1 MSTFVGFVLLERA
14 DFDAE
19 KYVKDLKKDW
29 GMSYDFEITHDNN
42 TIIADNNGMILT
54 ASLMPAPI
62 PDNEAVEQAKTNY
75 RWDGAVEAA
84 ERHKAHLLVSVI
96 YHKDGVDAVSQ
107 AKLYVK
113 LLANVTKQEGCLG
126 INILGTVIHPQM
138 YYDFA
143 KLYDENDD
151 FPIENI
157 VYIGLYGDENN
168 TVSGYTYGLEQFGK
182 KELEIIKSSEE
193 AEEVYNFLAS
203 ISDYIITSDVV
214 LNDGETIGFSEE
226 QKIQISVSKGI
237 ALDGETV
244 KLGF

>member
-1 MSTFVGFVLLERA
+1 MSTFVGFVLLDEVR
-14 DFDAE
+14 FDAE
-19 KYVKDLKKDW
+19 KYVKNLKEDW
-29 GMSYDFEITHDNN
+29 GMSYDFEITHDNS

-96 YHKDGVDAVSQ
+96 NREDMDNIEG
-107 AKLYVK
+107 AKHYVK
-113 LLANVTKQEGCLG
+113 LLANATKQEGCLG

-203 ISDYIITSDVV
+203 ISDYIITRDVV

-226 QKIQISVSKGI
+226 QKIQISVSEGI
-237 ALDGETV
+237 ALDGETI

>member
-1 MSTFVGFVLLERA
+1 MSTFVGFVLLDEVR
-14 DFDAE
+14 FDAE
-19 KYVKDLKKDW
+19 KYVKNLKEDW
-29 GMSYDFEITHDNN
+29 GMSYDFEITHDNS

-75 RWDGAVEAA
+75 RWEKAVEAA
-84 ERHKAHLLVSVI
+84 EKHKAHLLVSVI
-96 YHKDGVDAVSQ
+96 NRGDVDNIEG
-107 AKLYVK
+107 AKHYVK
-113 LLANVTKQEGCLG
+113 LLANATKQEGCLG

-138 YYDFA
+138 YY
-143 KLYDENDD
+143 
-151 FPIENI
+151 
-157 VYIGLYGDENN
+157 
-168 TVSGYTYGLEQFGK
+168 VSGYTYGLEQFGK

-226 QKIQISVSKGI
+226 QKIQISVSEGI

>member
-29 GMSYDFEITHDNN
+29 GIDYDFEITHDNN

-54 ASLMPAPI
+54 VSLMPAPI
-62 PDNEAVEQAKTNY
+62 PDNEAIEQAKTNY

-96 YHKDGVDAVSQ
+96 NRGDMDNIEG
-107 AKLYVK
+107 AKHYVK
-113 LLANVTKQEGCLG
+113 LLANATKQEGCLG

-182 KELEIIKSSEE
+182 KELEIIKSLEE

-226 QKIQISVSKGI
+226 QKIQISVSEGI

>member
-96 YHKDGVDAVSQ
+96 NRGDMDNIEG
-107 AKLYVK
+107 AKHYVK
-113 LLANVTKQEGCLG
+113 LLANATKQEGCLG

-182 KELEIIKSSEE
+182 KELEIIKSLEE

-226 QKIQISVSKGI
+226 QKIQISVSEGI
-237 ALDGETV
+237 ALDGETI

>member
-1 MSTFVGFVLLERA
+1 MSTFVGFVLLDEVR
-14 DFDAE
+14 FDAE
-19 KYVKDLKKDW
+19 KYVKNLKEDW
-29 GMSYDFEITHDNN
+29 GMSYDFEITHDNS

-75 RWDGAVEAA
+75 RWEKAVEAA
-84 ERHKAHLLVSVI
+84 EKHKAHLLVSVI
-96 YHKDGVDAVSQ
+96 NRGDMDNIEG
-107 AKLYVK
+107 AKHYVK
-113 LLANVTKQEGCLG
+113 LLANATKQEGCLG

>member
-1 MSTFVGFVLLERA
+1 MSTFVGFVLLDEVR
-14 DFDAE
+14 FDAE
-19 KYVKDLKKDW
+19 KYVKDLKEDW
-29 GMSYDFEITHDNN
+29 NLDYDFEITQEDN
-42 TIIADNNGMILT
+42 TIIADYNGMIMT

-75 RWDGAVEAA
+75 RWEKAVEAA
-84 ERHKAHLLVSVI
+84 EKHKAHLLVSVI
-96 YHKDGVDAVSQ
+96 NSGDVDNIEG
-107 AKLYVK
+107 AKHYVK
-113 LLANVTKQEGCLG
+113 LLANATKQEGCLG

-168 TVSGYTYGLEQFGK
+168 TVSGYTYGLEEFGK
-182 KELEIIKSSEE
+182 KEIEIIKSLEE

-226 QKIQISVSKGI
+226 QKIQISVSEGI

>member
-1 MSTFVGFVLLERA
+1 MSTFVGFVLLDEVR
-14 DFDAE
+14 FDAE
-19 KYVKDLKKDW
+19 KYVKNLKEDW
-29 GMSYDFEITHDNN
+29 GMSYDFEITHDNS

-75 RWDGAVEAA
+75 RWEKAVEAA
-84 ERHKAHLLVSVI
+84 EKHKAHLLVSVI
-96 YHKDGVDAVSQ
+96 NRGDVDNIEG
-107 AKLYVK
+107 AKHYVK
-113 LLANVTKQEGCLG
+113 LLANATKQEGCLG

-226 QKIQISVSKGI
+226 QKIQISVSEGI
-237 ALDGETV
+237 AVNGETV

>member
-1 MSTFVGFVLLERA
+1 MSTFVGFVLLDEVR
-14 DFDAE
+14 FDAE
-19 KYVKDLKKDW
+19 KYVKNLKEDW
-29 GMSYDFEITHDNN
+29 GMSYDFEITHDNS

-75 RWDGAVEAA
+75 RWEKAVEAA
-84 ERHKAHLLVSVI
+84 EKHKAHLLVSVI
-96 YHKDGVDAVSQ
+96 NRGDVDNIEG
-107 AKLYVK
+107 AKHYVK
-113 LLANVTKQEGCLG
+113 LLANATKQEGCLG

-226 QKIQISVSKGI
+226 QKIQISVSEGI

>member
-1 MSTFVGFVLLERA
+1 MSTFVGFVLLDEVR
-14 DFDAE
+14 FDAE

-75 RWDGAVEAA
+75 RWEKAVEAA
-84 ERHKAHLLVSVI
+84 EKHKAHLLVSVI
-96 YHKDGVDAVSQ
+96 NRGDMDNIEG
-107 AKLYVK
+107 AKHYVK
-113 LLANVTKQEGCLG
+113 LLANATKQEGCLG

-226 QKIQISVSKGI
+226 QKIQISVSEGI
-237 ALDGETV
+237 ALDGETI

>member
-1 MSTFVGFVLLERA
+1 MSTFVGFVLLDEVR
-14 DFDAE
+14 FDAE
-19 KYVKDLKKDW
+19 KYVKDLKEDW
-29 GMSYDFEITHDNN
+29 NLNYDFEITQEDN
-42 TIIADNNGMILT
+42 TIIADYNGMIMT
-54 ASLMPAPI
+54 ASLMPVPI

-75 RWDGAVEAA
+75 RWKEAIEAA
-84 ERHKAHLLVSVI
+84 EKHKAHLLVSVI
-96 YHKDGVDAVSQ
+96 NRGDMDNIEG
-107 AKLYVK
+107 AKHYVK
-113 LLANVTKQEGCLG
+113 LLANTTKQEGCLG

-182 KELEIIKSSEE
+182 KELEIIKSLEE

-237 ALDGETV
+237 ALDGETI

>member
-1 MSTFVGFVLLERA
+1 MSTFVGFVLLDEVR
-14 DFDAE
+14 FDAE
-19 KYVKDLKKDW
+19 KYVKDLKEDW
-29 GMSYDFEITHDNN
+29 NLDYDFEITQEDN
-42 TIIADNNGMILT
+42 TIIADYNGMIMT

-75 RWDGAVEAA
+75 RWEKAVEAA
-84 ERHKAHLLVSVI
+84 EKHKAHLLVSVI
-96 YHKDGVDAVSQ
+96 NSGDVDNIEG
-107 AKLYVK
+107 AKHYVK
-113 LLANVTKQEGCLG
+113 LLANATKQEGCLG

-143 KLYDENDD
+143 KLYEENDD

-182 KELEIIKSSEE
+182 KELEIIKSLEE

-226 QKIQISVSKGI
+226 QKIQISVSEGI
-237 ALDGETV
+237 AVDGETI

>member
-1 MSTFVGFVLLERA
+1 MSTFVGFVLLDEVR
-14 DFDAE
+14 FDAE
-19 KYVKDLKKDW
+19 KYVKDLKEDW
-29 GMSYDFEITHDNN
+29 NLDYDFEITQEDN
-42 TIIADNNGMILT
+42 TIIADYNGMIMT

-75 RWDGAVEAA
+75 RWEKGVEAA
-84 ERHKAHLLVSVI
+84 EKHKAHLLVSVI
-96 YHKDGVDAVSQ
+96 NSGDVDNIEG
-107 AKLYVK
+107 AKHYVK
-113 LLANVTKQEGCLG
+113 LLANATKQEGCLG
-126 INILGTVIHPQM
+126 INILGTVIHPQI

-143 KLYDENDD
+143 KLYEENDD

-182 KELEIIKSSEE
+182 KELEIIKSLEE

-237 ALDGETV
+237 ALDGETI

>member
-1 MSTFVGFVLLERA
+1 MATFVGFVLLDEVR
-14 DFDAE
+14 FDTE
-19 KYVKDLKKDW
+19 KYVKDLKEDW
-29 GMSYDFEITHDNN
+29 NLDYDFEITQEDN
-42 TIIADNNGMILT
+42 TIIADYNGMIMT
-54 ASLMPAPI
+54 ANLMPAPI
-62 PDNEAVEQAKTNY
+62 PNNEAVEQAKTNY

-84 ERHKAHLLVSVI
+84 EKHKAHLLVSVI
-96 YHKDGVDAVSQ
+96 NRGDMDNIEG
-107 AKLYVK
+107 AKHYVK
-113 LLANVTKQEGCLG
+113 LLANATKQEGCLG

-168 TVSGYTYGLEQFGK
+168 TVSGYTYGIEQFGK
-182 KELEIIKSSEE
+182 KEIEIIKSLEE

-226 QKIQISVSKGI
+226 QKIQISVSEGI

>member
-1 MSTFVGFVLLERA
+1 MATFVGFVLLDEVR
-14 DFDAE
+14 FDAE
-19 KYVKDLKKDW
+19 KYVKDLKDDW
-29 GMSYDFEITHDNN
+29 NLDYDFEITQEDN
-42 TIIADNNGMILT
+42 TIIADYNGMIMT

-75 RWDGAVEAA
+75 RWENAVEAA
-84 ERHKAHLLVSVI
+84 EKHKAHLLVSVI
-96 YHKDGVDAVSQ
+96 NRGDMDYIEG
-107 AKLYVK
+107 AKHYVK
-113 LLANVTKQEGCLG
+113 LLANATKQEGCLG

-226 QKIQISVSKGI
+226 QKIQISVSEGI
-237 ALDGETV
+237 ALAGETV

>member
-29 GMSYDFEITHDNN
+29 GIDYDFEITHDNN

-75 RWDGAVEAA
+75 RWEKAVEAA
-84 ERHKAHLLVSVI
+84 EKHKAHLLVSVI
-96 YHKDGVDAVSQ
+96 NRGDMDYIEG
-107 AKLYVK
+107 AKHYVK
-113 LLANVTKQEGCLG
+113 LLANATKQEGCLG

-182 KELEIIKSSEE
+182 KELEIIKSLEE
-193 AEEVYNFLAS
+193 AEEIYNFLAS

-226 QKIQISVSKGI
+226 QKIQISVSEGI
-237 ALDGETV
+237 ALAGETV

>member
-1 MSTFVGFVLLERA
+1 MATFVGFVLLDEVR
-14 DFDAE
+14 FDAE
-19 KYVKDLKKDW
+19 KYVKDLKEDW
-29 GMSYDFEITHDNN
+29 NLDYDFEITQEDN
-42 TIIADNNGMILT
+42 TIIADYNGMIMT

-75 RWDGAVEAA
+75 RWKEAIEAA
-84 ERHKAHLLVSVI
+84 EKHKAHLLVSVI
-96 YHKDGVDAVSQ
+96 NSGDVDNIEG
-107 AKLYVK
+107 AKHYVK
-113 LLANVTKQEGCLG
+113 LLANATKQEGCLG

-143 KLYDENDD
+143 KLYEENDD

-182 KELEIIKSSEE
+182 KELEIIKSLEE

-226 QKIQISVSKGI
+226 QKIQISVSEGI

>member
-1 MSTFVGFVLLERA
+1 MSTFVGFVLLDEVR
-14 DFDAE
+14 FDAE
-19 KYVKDLKKDW
+19 KYVKNLKEDW
-29 GMSYDFEITHDNN
+29 GMSYDFEITHDNS

-75 RWDGAVEAA
+75 RWKEAVEAA
-84 ERHKAHLLVSVI
+84 EKHKAHLLVSVI
-96 YHKDGVDAVSQ
+96 NRGDVDNIEG
-107 AKLYVK
+107 AKHYVK
-113 LLANVTKQEGCLG
+113 LLANATKQEGCLG

-226 QKIQISVSKGI
+226 QKIQISVSEGI
-237 ALDGETV
+237 ALDGETI

>member
-1 MSTFVGFVLLERA
+1 MATFVGFVLLDEVR
-14 DFDAE
+14 FDTE
-19 KYVKDLKKDW
+19 KYVKDLKEDW
-29 GMSYDFEITHDNN
+29 NLDYDFEITQEDN
-42 TIIADNNGMILT
+42 TIIADYNGMIMT

-62 PDNEAVEQAKTNY
+62 PNNEAVEQAKTNY

-96 YHKDGVDAVSQ
+96 NREDMDNIEG
-107 AKLYVK
+107 AKHYVK
-113 LLANVTKQEGCLG
+113 LLANATKQEGCLG

-168 TVSGYTYGLEQFGK
+168 TVSGYTYGIEQFGK
-182 KELEIIKSSEE
+182 KEIEIIKSLEE

-226 QKIQISVSKGI
+226 QKIQISVSEGI

>member
-1 MSTFVGFVLLERA
+1 MSTFVGFVLLDEVR
-14 DFDAE
+14 FDAE
-19 KYVKDLKKDW
+19 KYVKDLKEDW
-29 GMSYDFEITHDNN
+29 NLDYDFEITQEDN
-42 TIIADNNGMILT
+42 TIIADYNGMIMT

-75 RWDGAVEAA
+75 RWEKAVEAA
-84 ERHKAHLLVSVI
+84 EKHKAHLLVSVI
-96 YHKDGVDAVSQ
+96 NSGDVDNIEG
-107 AKLYVK
+107 AKHYVK
-113 LLANVTKQEGCLG
+113 LLANATKQEGCLG

-143 KLYDENDD
+143 KLYEENDD

-182 KELEIIKSSEE
+182 KELEIIKSLEE

-237 ALDGETV
+237 ALDGETI

>member
-1 MSTFVGFVLLERA
+1 MSTFVGFVLLDEVR
-14 DFDAE
+14 FDAE
-19 KYVKDLKKDW
+19 KYVKNLKEDW
-29 GMSYDFEITHDNN
+29 GMSYDFEITHDNS

-75 RWDGAVEAA
+75 RWKEAIEAA
-84 ERHKAHLLVSVI
+84 EKHKAHLLVSVI
-96 YHKDGVDAVSQ
+96 NRGDMDNIEG
-107 AKLYVK
+107 AKHYVK
-113 LLANVTKQEGCLG
+113 LLANATKQEGCLG

-168 TVSGYTYGLEQFGK
+168 TVSGYTYGIEQFGK

-237 ALDGETV
+237 ALDGETI

>member
-1 MSTFVGFVLLERA
+1 MSTFVGFVLLDEVR
-14 DFDAE
+14 FDAE
-19 KYVKDLKKDW
+19 KYVKDLKEDW

-75 RWDGAVEAA
+75 RWEKAVEAA
-84 ERHKAHLLVSVI
+84 EKHKAHLLVSVI
-96 YHKDGVDAVSQ
+96 NRGDMDNIEG
-107 AKLYVK
+107 AKHYVK
-113 LLANVTKQEGCLG
+113 LLANATKQEGCLG

-226 QKIQISVSKGI
+226 QKIQISVSEGI
-237 ALDGETV
+237 ALEGETI

>member
-1 MSTFVGFVLLERA
+1 MSTFVGFVLLDEVR
-14 DFDAE
+14 FDAE
-19 KYVKDLKKDW
+19 KYVKDLKEDW
-29 GMSYDFEITHDNN
+29 NLDYEFEITQEDN
-42 TIIADNNGMILT
+42 TIIADYNGMIMT

-75 RWDGAVEAA
+75 RWKEAVEAA
-84 ERHKAHLLVSVI
+84 EKHKAHLLVSVI
-96 YHKDGVDAVSQ
+96 NSGDVDNIEG
-107 AKLYVK
+107 AKHYVK
-113 LLANVTKQEGCLG
+113 LLANATKQEGCLG

-143 KLYDENDD
+143 KLYEENDD

-168 TVSGYTYGLEQFGK
+168 TVSGYTYGIEQFGK

-226 QKIQISVSKGI
+226 QKIKISVSKGI
-237 ALDGETV
+237 ALDGETI

>member
-1 MSTFVGFVLLERA
+1 MATFVGFVLLDEVR
-14 DFDAE
+14 FDAE
-19 KYVKDLKKDW
+19 KYVKNLKEDW
-29 GMSYDFEITHDNN
+29 GMSYDFEITHDNSN
-42 TIIADNNGMILT
+42 IIADNNGMILT

-75 RWDGAVEAA
+75 RWEKAVEAA
-84 ERHKAHLLVSVI
+84 EKHKAHLLVSVI
-96 YHKDGVDAVSQ
+96 NRGDVDNIEG
-107 AKLYVK
+107 AKHYVK
-113 LLANVTKQEGCLG
+113 LLANATKQEGCLG

-168 TVSGYTYGLEQFGK
+168 TVSGYTYGIEQFGK

-226 QKIQISVSKGI
+226 QKIQISVSEGI

>member
-1 MSTFVGFVLLERA
+1 MSTFVGFVLLDEVR
-14 DFDAE
+14 FDAE
-19 KYVKDLKKDW
+19 KYVKDLKDDW
-29 GMSYDFEITHDNN
+29 NLDYDFEITQEDN
-42 TIIADNNGMILT
+42 TIIADYNGMIMT

-62 PDNEAVEQAKTNY
+62 PNNEAVEQAKTNY
-75 RWDGAVEAA
+75 RWEKAVEAA
-84 ERHKAHLLVSVI
+84 EKHKAHLLVSVI
-96 YHKDGVDAVSQ
+96 NSGDVDNIEG
-107 AKLYVK
+107 AKHYVK
-113 LLANVTKQEGCLG
+113 LLANATKQEGCLG

-182 KELEIIKSSEE
+182 KELEIIKSLEE
-193 AEEVYNFLAS
+193 AEEVYNFLVS
-203 ISDYIITSDVV
+203 ISDYIITSNVV

-226 QKIQISVSKGI
+226 QKIQISVSEGI
-237 ALDGETV
+237 ALDGETI

>member
-96 YHKDGVDAVSQ
+96 NRGDMDNIEG
-107 AKLYVK
+107 AKHYVK
-113 LLANVTKQEGCLG
+113 LLANATKQEGCLG

-237 ALDGETV
+237 ALDGETI

>member
-1 MSTFVGFVLLERA
+1 MATFVGFVLLDEVR
-14 DFDAE
+14 FDAE
-19 KYVKDLKKDW
+19 KYVKDLKEDW
-29 GMSYDFEITHDNN
+29 NLDYDFEITQEDN
-42 TIIADNNGMILT
+42 TIIADYNGMIMT

-75 RWDGAVEAA
+75 RWKEAIEAA
-84 ERHKAHLLVSVI
+84 EKHKAHLLVSVI
-96 YHKDGVDAVSQ
+96 NRGDVDNIEG
-107 AKLYVK
+107 AKHYVK
-113 LLANVTKQEGCLG
+113 LLANATKQEGCLG

-237 ALDGETV
+237 ALDGETI

>member
-1 MSTFVGFVLLERA
+1 MATFVGFVLLDEVR
-14 DFDAE
+14 FDAE
-19 KYVKDLKKDW
+19 KYVKDLKEDW
-29 GMSYDFEITHDNN
+29 NLDYDFEITQEDN
-42 TIIADNNGMILT
+42 TIIADYNGMIMT

-75 RWDGAVEAA
+75 RWKEAIEAA
-84 ERHKAHLLVSVI
+84 EKHKAHLLVSVI
-96 YHKDGVDAVSQ
+96 NHGDMDNIEG
-107 AKLYVK
+107 AKHYVK
-113 LLANVTKQEGCLG
+113 LLANATKQEGCLG

-226 QKIQISVSKGI
+226 QKIQISVSEGI

>member
-1 MSTFVGFVLLERA
+1 MSTFVGFVLLDEVR
-14 DFDAE
+14 FDAE
-19 KYVKDLKKDW
+19 KYVKNLKEDW
-29 GMSYDFEITHDNN
+29 GMSYDFEITHDNS

-75 RWDGAVEAA
+75 RWKEAIEAA
-84 ERHKAHLLVSVI
+84 EKHKAHLLVSVI
-96 YHKDGVDAVSQ
+96 NRGDMDNIEG
-107 AKLYVK
+107 AKHYVK
-113 LLANVTKQEGCLG
+113 LLANATKQEGCLG

-168 TVSGYTYGLEQFGK
+168 TVSGYTYGIEQFGK

-226 QKIQISVSKGI
+226 QKIQISVSEGI
-237 ALDGETV
+237 ALDGETI

>member
-1 MSTFVGFVLLERA
+1 MSTFVGFVLLDEVR
-14 DFDAE
+14 FDAE
-19 KYVKDLKKDW
+19 KYVKDLKEDW
-29 GMSYDFEITHDNN
+29 NLDYDFEITQEDN
-42 TIIADNNGMILT
+42 TIIADYNGMIMT

-75 RWDGAVEAA
+75 RWEKAVEAA
-84 ERHKAHLLVSVI
+84 EKHKAHLLVSVI
-96 YHKDGVDAVSQ
+96 NSGDVDNIEG
-107 AKLYVK
+107 AKHYVK
-113 LLANVTKQEGCLG
+113 LLANATKQEGCLC

-182 KELEIIKSSEE
+182 KELEIIKSLEE

-237 ALDGETV
+237 ALDGETI

>member
-1 MSTFVGFVLLERA
+1 MATFVGFVLLDEVR
-14 DFDAE
+14 FDAE
-19 KYVKDLKKDW
+19 KYVKDLKEDW
-29 GMSYDFEITHDNN
+29 NLDYDFEITQEDN
-42 TIIADNNGMILT
+42 TIIADYNGMIMT

-75 RWDGAVEAA
+75 RWKEAIEVA
-84 ERHKAHLLVSVI
+84 EKHKAHLLVSVI
-96 YHKDGVDAVSQ
+96 NRGDMDNIEG
-107 AKLYVK
+107 AKHYVK
-113 LLANVTKQEGCLG
+113 LLANATKQEGCLG

-226 QKIQISVSKGI
+226 QKIQISVSEGI
-237 ALDGETV
+237 ALDGETI

>member
-1 MSTFVGFVLLERA
+1 MSTFVGFVLLDEVR
-14 DFDAE
+14 FDAE
-19 KYVKDLKKDW
+19 KYVKDLKEDW
-29 GMSYDFEITHDNN
+29 NLDYDFEITQEDN
-42 TIIADNNGMILT
+42 TIIADYNGMIMT

-75 RWDGAVEAA
+75 RWEKAVEAA
-84 ERHKAHLLVSVI
+84 EKHKAHLLVSVI
-96 YHKDGVDAVSQ
+96 NRGDMDNIEG
-107 AKLYVK
+107 AKHYVK
-113 LLANVTKQEGCLG
+113 LLANATKQEGCLG

-226 QKIQISVSKGI
+226 QKIQISVSEGI
-237 ALDGETV
+237 ALDGETI

>member
-1 MSTFVGFVLLERA
+1 MSTFVGFVLLDEVR
-14 DFDAE
+14 FDAE
-19 KYVKDLKKDW
+19 KYVKDLKEDW
-29 GMSYDFEITHDNN
+29 NLDYDFEITQEDN
-42 TIIADNNGMILT
+42 TIIADYNGMIMT

-75 RWDGAVEAA
+75 RWEKAVEAA
-84 ERHKAHLLVSVI
+84 EKHKAHLLVSVI
-96 YHKDGVDAVSQ
+96 NSGDVDNIEG
-107 AKLYVK
+107 AKHYVK
-113 LLANVTKQEGCLG
+113 LLANATKQEGCLG

-143 KLYDENDD
+143 KLYEENDD

-182 KELEIIKSSEE
+182 KELEIIKSLEE

-237 ALDGETV
+237 VLDGETI

>member
-29 GMSYDFEITHDNN
+29 GIDYDFEITHDNN

-62 PDNEAVEQAKTNY
+62 PDNEAIEQAKTNY

-96 YHKDGVDAVSQ
+96 NRGDMDNIEG
-107 AKLYVK
+107 AKHYVK
-113 LLANVTKQEGCLG
+113 LLANATKQEGCLG

-168 TVSGYTYGLEQFGK
+168 TVSGYTYGIEQFGK

-237 ALDGETV
+237 ALDGETI

>member
-1 MSTFVGFVLLERA
+1 MSTFVGFVLLDEVR
-14 DFDAE
+14 FDAE
-19 KYVKDLKKDW
+19 KYVKDLKEDW
-29 GMSYDFEITHDNN
+29 NLDYDFEITQEDN
-42 TIIADNNGMILT
+42 TIIADYNGMIMT

-75 RWDGAVEAA
+75 RWEKAVEAA
-84 ERHKAHLLVSVI
+84 EKHKAHLLVSVI
-96 YHKDGVDAVSQ
+96 NSGDVDNIEG
-107 AKLYVK
+107 AKHYVK
-113 LLANVTKQEGCLG
+113 LLANATKQEGCLG
-126 INILGTVIHPQM
+126 INILGTVIHPQI

-143 KLYDENDD
+143 KLYEENDD

-182 KELEIIKSSEE
+182 KELEIIKSLEE

-237 ALDGETV
+237 ALDGETI

>member
-1 MSTFVGFVLLERA
+1 MSTFVGFVLLDEVR
-14 DFDAE
+14 FDAG
-19 KYVKDLKKDW
+19 KYIKDLKEDW
-29 GMSYDFEITHDNN
+29 NLDYDFEITQEDN
-42 TIIADNNGMILT
+42 TIIADYNGMIMT

-75 RWDGAVEAA
+75 RWEKAVEAA
-84 ERHKAHLLVSVI
+84 EKHKAHLLVSVI
-96 YHKDGVDAVSQ
+96 NRGDVDNIEG
-107 AKLYVK
+107 AKHYVK
-113 LLANVTKQEGCLG
+113 LLANATKQEGCLG

-168 TVSGYTYGLEQFGK
+168 TVSGYTYGIEQFGK

-226 QKIQISVSKGI
+226 QKIQISVSEGI
-237 ALDGETV
+237 AVDGETI
-244 KLGF
+244 KLGL

>member
-1 MSTFVGFVLLERA
+1 MSTFVGFVLLDEVR
-14 DFDAE
+14 FDAE
-19 KYVKDLKKDW
+19 KYVKNLKEDW
-29 GMSYDFEITHDNN
+29 GMSYDFEITHDNS

-75 RWDGAVEAA
+75 RWEKAVEAA
-84 ERHKAHLLVSVI
+84 EKHKAHLLVSVI
-96 YHKDGVDAVSQ
+96 NRGDVDNIEG
-107 AKLYVK
+107 AKHYVK
-113 LLANVTKQEGCLG
+113 LLANATKQEGCLG

-168 TVSGYTYGLEQFGK
+168 TVSGYTYGIEQFGK

-237 ALDGETV
+237 ALDGETI